1 MLSSPTTYAAEA
13 PIFVKHPSSVGRASA
28 VETLVPIMAVVL
40 VAFLIIGLAL
50 PVLPLHVHQ
59 GLGFGTFAVGV
70 VAGSQFAAS
79 LFSRVWSGNYADGQG
94 PKRAVID
101 L

>member
-13 PIFVKHPSSVGRASA
+13 PILVKHPSSVRRASA

-59 GLGFGTFAVGV
+59 GLDFGTFAVGV
-70 VAGSQFAAS
+70 FSGNLFAAS

-94 PKRAVID
+94 PKRAV
-101 L
+101 